1 MVSLVEKYVPTQP
14 PAEPERLGDFLRDEL
29 ERIAIH
35 MAGRDEVVCGTA
47 TFAGATVAVTFA
59 REQPDTLYRVVIG
72 PRNSN
77 WNHWV
82 SAKLV
87 SGFTLNSE
95 QGAGATNNV
104 DWAVFRDRDN
114 D

>member
-35 MAGRDEVVCGTA
+35 MAGRDEVLTGRGT
-47 TFAGATVAVTFA
+47 TSAGTLVITFA
-59 REQPDTLYRVVIG
+59 RAQPDTEFNILVATSNDGRVW
-72 PRNSN
+72 S
-77 WNHWV
+77 
-82 SAKLV
+82 SAKAV
-87 SGFTLNSE
+87 TGFTINHSGG
-95 QGAGATNNV
+95 GAAV
-104 DWAVFRDRDN
+104 VHWAIFRDRDN